1 MADPIVLTQKE
12 TELLAMR
19 RVMWALVNAEE
30 WLEWEDLPLLDE
42 AGFDRVRAE
51 VKAIEEWW
59 VRRLMR
65 AERDHDIDSAEVE
78 SRVS

>member
-1 MADPIVLTQKE
+1 MSAPIVLTQKE

-59 VRRLMR
+59 VRRLMI
-65 AERDHDIDSAEVE
+65 AEREHDIDSAEVE

>member
-1 MADPIVLTQKE
+1 MSAPIVLTQKE

-59 VRRLMR
+59 VRRLMS
-65 AERDHDIDSAEVE
+65 AEREHDIDSAEVE